1 MSLEM
6 HTYVPAVDE
15 SVIPRWLARMRELGM
30 ICEIYPGFS
39 FSTHTGFLPFKL
51 QIQDSSHT
59 DLNGVDF
66 RVWGQPPISRT
77 ESDHG
82 TACAILRATNEVA
95 QGIGRLIA

>member
-6 HTYVPAVDE
+6 RTYVPAVDE

-39 FSTHTGFLPFKL
+39 PSTHAGFLPFKP
-51 QIQDSSHT
+51 QMQDSSHT

-66 RVWGQPPISRT
+66 RVLGNWQ
-77 ESDHG
+77 SDS
-82 TACAILRATNEVA
+82 
-95 QGIGRLIA
+95 IGS